1 MGSSSRLRS
10 TTAFSLLLIFAVG
23 LVLLG
28 STKLTTLAADTSLK
42 LSTKAEH
49 SSAAQASS
57 CGVWNVV
64 PSPNIGTGQNQLLG
78 VTAISATNVWAV
90 GDSTNSLG
98 YDQTLTE
105 QWNGANWSV
114 VSSPNSGIGYNYLEG
129 VAAVSANNIW
139 AVGAYP
145 YNNYYQPLIE
155 RWNGTSWNVVSSPN
169 VGSYANYLEGVTAVS
184 ANNIWAVGWYENS
197 MNGPIQSL
205 IERWNGTS
213 WNVVSNPNPA
223 AGADALNGIAR
234 IAGTSQLVTV
244 GTSANSIYG
253 IDQTLIEQWN
263 GTNWNVVSSPNV
275 GSYANYL
282 DGVAAVSAN
291 NIWAVGAYNN
301 SVNWQ
306 ILIEQWNGTNW
317 NVVSSPNPGTNSDF
331 LRSVARVPRTNQV
344 WAVGYDNTSSNGP
357 YQTLIE
363 FYC

>member
-1 MGSSSRLRS
+1 MGSSSRLRL
-10 TTAFSLLLIFAVG
+10 TTAFSLLLIFAVA
-23 LVLLG
+23 LVVLG

-42 LSTKAEH
+42 LSPKTEH

-105 QWNGANWSV
+105 QWNGTNWSV

-145 YNNYYQPLIE
+145 YNSYYQPLIEQWNGTSWNVVSSPIIGTDGSVLDGVARVPGSSKVWAVGDEVTSNGIVQTLIE

-184 ANNIWAVGWYENS
+184 ANNIWAVGWYEKS

-205 IERWNGTS
+205 LERWNGTS

-223 AGADALNGIAR
+223 AGAD
-234 IAGTSQLVTV
+234 
-244 GTSANSIYG
+244 
-253 IDQTLIEQWN
+253 
-263 GTNWNVVSSPNV
+263 
-275 GSYANYL
+275 
-282 DGVAAVSAN
+282 
-291 NIWAVGAYNN
+291 
-301 SVNWQ
+301 
-306 ILIEQWNGTNW
+306 
-317 NVVSSPNPGTNSDF
+317 
-331 LRSVARVPRTNQV
+331 
-344 WAVGYDNTSSNGP
+344 
-357 YQTLIE
+357 
-363 FYC
+363 

>member
-1 MGSSSRLRS
+1 MGSSSRLRL
-10 TTAFSLLLIFAVG
+10 TTAFSLLLIFAVA
-23 LVLLG
+23 LVVLG

-42 LSTKAEH
+42 LSPKTEH

-129 VAAVSANNIW
+129 VAADSANNIW
-139 AVGAYP
+139 AVG
-145 YNNYYQPLIE
+145 
-155 RWNGTSWNVVSSPN
+155 S
-169 VGSYANYLEGVTAVS
+169 
-184 ANNIWAVGWYENS
+184 YENS

-344 WAVGYDNTSSNGP
+344 WAVGYDNTSS
-357 YQTLIE
+357 
-363 FYC
+363 

>member
-1 MGSSSRLRS
+1 M
-10 TTAFSLLLIFAVG
+10 
-23 LVLLG
+23 
-28 STKLTTLAADTSLK
+28 
-42 LSTKAEH
+42 
-49 SSAAQASS
+49 
-57 CGVWNVV
+57 
-64 PSPNIGTGQNQLLG
+64 
-78 VTAISATNVWAV
+78 
-90 GDSTNSLG
+90 
-98 YDQTLTE
+98 
-105 QWNGANWSV
+105 
-114 VSSPNSGIGYNYLEG
+114 
-129 VAAVSANNIW
+129 
-139 AVGAYP
+139 
-145 YNNYYQPLIE
+145 
-155 RWNGTSWNVVSSPN
+155 VSSPN

-263 GTNWNVVSSPNV
+263 GTNWNVVSSPN
-275 GSYANYL
+275 
-282 DGVAAVSAN
+282 
-291 NIWAVGAYNN
+291 
-301 SVNWQ
+301 
-306 ILIEQWNGTNW
+306 
-317 NVVSSPNPGTNSDF
+317 PGTNSDF